1 MSEGTV
7 GELIKRT
14 ACELAPVKRQIT
26 EALIGAAVIHQDET
40 GVSVAGKRYWEH
52 VTSTATLTHY
62 HVDASRGHD
71 ALNAIGI
78 LPVFKGI
85 SIHDGWASYFLYE
98 CEHALCH
105 CFSLPSLMKGI
116 TSSMTERVTTMPGA
130 NASSARSGE
139 VVLSIRNLSKQ
150 YGKRLAVDN
159 LSLDVRRGEIFGF
172 LGPNGAGKTTTIR
185 MMLGL
190 ISPGGGSVDIL
201 GKDITFY
208 RAEILPRVGALV
220 ETPALYLYL
229 SGRDNLRAVG
239 SALGGVPR
247 SRIDA
252 VLELV
257 GLQNRQ
263 KDRVRTYSLGM
274 KQRLGVA
281 MALLQDP
288 DVLILDEPANGLD
301 PAGIVEM
308 RDLMHQLS
316 DAGKTVFISSHLLPE
331 VQQICTKVAII
342 NLGKLVTE
350 STVAELTS
358 THGEFS
364 VTLERAQEALALV
377 HTQNWGVDA
386 RLDTSGALIT
396 RAPGNRGRELN
407 LFLVQAGFA
416 PDTIAQTTQDLE
428 EVFLRLT
435 NGGTGGVQ

>member
-1 MSEGTV
+1 
-7 GELIKRT
+7 
-14 ACELAPVKRQIT
+14 
-26 EALIGAAVIHQDET
+26 
-40 GVSVAGKRYWEH
+40 
-52 VTSTATLTHY
+52 
-62 HVDASRGHD
+62 
-71 ALNAIGI
+71 
-78 LPVFKGI
+78 
-85 SIHDGWASYFLYE
+85 
-98 CEHALCH
+98 
-105 CFSLPSLMKGI
+105 
-116 TSSMTERVTTMPGA
+116 MTERVMTMPGA
-130 NASSARSGE
+130 NATPARPGE

-150 YGKRLAVDN
+150 YGKRMAVDN

-190 ISPGGGSVDIL
+190 IAPTGGSVDIL
-201 GKDITFY
+201 NRDIAFY

-247 SRIDA
+247 ARIDD

-288 DVLILDEPANGLD
+288 DVLVLDEPANGLD

-316 DAGKTVFISSHLLPE
+316 AAGKTVFISSHLLPE
-331 VQQICTKVAII
+331 VQQICTRVAII
-342 NLGKLVTE
+342 NLGNLVTE
-350 STVAELTS
+350 ATVEELTS
-358 THGEFS
+358 AHGEFS

-377 HTQNWGVDA
+377 QAQSWGREA
-386 RLDTSGALIT
+386 RLNEQGALIT
-396 RAPGNRGRELN
+396 PAPGNRGRDLN
-407 LFLVQAGFA
+407 LFLVKAGFA
-416 PDTIAQTTQDLE
+416 PDTIAQATQDLE

-435 NGGTGGVQ
+435 NGGPGGVQ

>member
-1 MSEGTV
+1 
-7 GELIKRT
+7 
-14 ACELAPVKRQIT
+14 
-26 EALIGAAVIHQDET
+26 
-40 GVSVAGKRYWEH
+40 
-52 VTSTATLTHY
+52 
-62 HVDASRGHD
+62 
-71 ALNAIGI
+71 
-78 LPVFKGI
+78 
-85 SIHDGWASYFLYE
+85 
-98 CEHALCH
+98 
-105 CFSLPSLMKGI
+105 
-116 TSSMTERVTTMPGA
+116 MTERVMTMPGA
-130 NASSARSGE
+130 GAALARPGE
-139 VVLSIRNLSKQ
+139 VVLSIHNLSKQ

-190 ISPGGGSVDIL
+190 IAPSGGSVDIL
-201 GKDITFY
+201 GKDIVFY
-208 RAEILPRVGALV
+208 RSEILPRVGALV

-247 SRIDA
+247 SRIDD

-288 DVLILDEPANGLD
+288 DVLVLDEPANGLD

-316 DAGKTVFISSHLLPE
+316 AAGKTVFISSHLLTE
-331 VQQICTKVAII
+331 VQQICTRVAII

-350 STVAELTS
+350 STVEELTS
-358 THGEFS
+358 AHGEFA
-364 VTLERAQEALALV
+364 VTLERAQEALMLV
-377 HTQNWGVDA
+377 QAQNWGREA
-386 RLDTSGALIT
+386 RLNEQGALIT
-396 RAPGNRGRELN
+396 PAPANRGRDLN

-416 PDTIAQTTQDLE
+416 PDTISQATQDLE

-435 NGGTGGVQ
+435 NGGPGGVQ

>member
-1 MSEGTV
+1 MQSE
-7 GELIKRT
+7 
-14 ACELAPVKRQIT
+14 
-26 EALIGAAVIHQDET
+26 
-40 GVSVAGKRYWEH
+40 
-52 VTSTATLTHY
+52 TLFH
-62 HVDASRGHD
+62 
-71 ALNAIGI
+71 
-78 LPVFKGI
+78 
-85 SIHDGWASYFLYE
+85 
-98 CEHALCH
+98 
-105 CFSLPSLMKGI
+105 PSFMKGME
-116 TSSMTERVTTMPGA
+116 SSCMTERVMTMPGA
-130 NASSARSGE
+130 DTSQARPGE
-139 VVLSIRNLSKQ
+139 VVLSIRGLSKQ
-150 YGKRLAVDN
+150 YGKRMAVDD

-185 MMLGL
+185 MVLGL
-190 ISPGGGSVDIL
+190 IAPTGGSVDIL
-201 GKDITFY
+201 NKDIAFY

-220 ETPALYLYL
+220 ETPALYLYM

-239 SALGGVPR
+239 SALGGVPKA
-247 SRIDA
+247 RIDY

-288 DVLILDEPANGLD
+288 ELLVLDEPANGLD

-308 RDLMHQLS
+308 RDLMHNLS
-316 DAGKTVFISSHLLPE
+316 AAGKTVFISSHLLPE

-350 STVAELTS
+350 STVEELTS
-358 THGEFS
+358 GHGEFS

-377 HTQNWGVDA
+377 QAQNWGRDA
-386 RLDTSGALIT
+386 RLNEHGALIT
-396 RAPGNRGRELN
+396 PAPGNRGRDLN
-407 LFLVQAGFA
+407 LFLVKAGFA
-416 PDTIAQTTQDLE
+416 PDTIAQATQDLE

>member
-1 MSEGTV
+1 M
-7 GELIKRT
+7 
-14 ACELAPVKRQIT
+14 
-26 EALIGAAVIHQDET
+26 
-40 GVSVAGKRYWEH
+40 
-52 VTSTATLTHY
+52 
-62 HVDASRGHD
+62 
-71 ALNAIGI
+71 
-78 LPVFKGI
+78 
-85 SIHDGWASYFLYE
+85 
-98 CEHALCH
+98 
-105 CFSLPSLMKGI
+105 
-116 TSSMTERVTTMPGA
+116 TMPGA
-130 NASSARSGE
+130 DASPARPGE

-150 YGKRLAVDN
+150 YGKRVAVDN

-185 MMLGL
+185 MILGL
-190 ISPGGGSVDIL
+190 IAPTGGSVDIL

-239 SALGGVPR
+239 SVLGGVPR
-247 SRIDA
+247 ARIDD

-288 DVLILDEPANGLD
+288 DVLVLDEPANGLD

-316 DAGKTVFISSHLLPE
+316 AAGKTVFISSHLLPE

-350 STVAELTS
+350 STVEELTS
-358 THGEFS
+358 AHGEFS

-377 HTQNWGVDA
+377 QAQNWGREA
-386 RLDTSGALIT
+386 RMNGQGGLIT

-416 PDTIAQTTQDLE
+416 PDTITQATQDLE

>member
-1 MSEGTV
+1 M
-7 GELIKRT
+7 
-14 ACELAPVKRQIT
+14 A
-26 EALIGAAVIHQDET
+26 
-40 GVSVAGKRYWEH
+40 
-52 VTSTATLTHY
+52 
-62 HVDASRGHD
+62 
-71 ALNAIGI
+71 
-78 LPVFKGI
+78 
-85 SIHDGWASYFLYE
+85 
-98 CEHALCH
+98 
-105 CFSLPSLMKGI
+105 
-116 TSSMTERVTTMPGA
+116 ERVMTMPGA
-130 NASSARSGE
+130 NASSARPGE

-150 YGKRLAVDN
+150 YGKRTAVDN

-190 ISPGGGSVDIL
+190 IAPGGGSVDIL
-201 GKDITFY
+201 GKDIAFY

-247 SRIDA
+247 SRIDD

-288 DVLILDEPANGLD
+288 DVLVLDEPANGLD

-316 DAGKTVFISSHLLPE
+316 GAGKTVFISSHLLPE
-331 VQQICTKVAII
+331 VQQICTRVAII

-350 STVAELTS
+350 STVEELTS
-358 THGEFS
+358 AHGEFS
-364 VTLERAQEALALV
+364 VTLEQAQEALALV
-377 HTQNWGVDA
+377 QAQSWGREA
-386 RLDTSGALIT
+386 RLNEQGALIT
-396 RAPGNRGRELN
+396 PAPGNRGRDLN
-407 LFLVQAGFA
+407 LFLVKAGFA
-416 PDTIAQTTQDLE
+416 PDTIAQATQDLE

-435 NGGTGGVQ
+435 NGGPGGVQ